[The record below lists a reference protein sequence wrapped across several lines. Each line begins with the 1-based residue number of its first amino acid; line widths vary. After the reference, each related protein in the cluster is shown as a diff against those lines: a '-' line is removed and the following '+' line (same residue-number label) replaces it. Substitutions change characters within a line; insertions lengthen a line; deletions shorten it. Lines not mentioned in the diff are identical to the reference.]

1 MTFST
6 LLFANLIHIVWCFL
20 LQFDTHKLQVLQNFL
35 FFSWHRFFYPKLLVN
50 IYHHVLGWHRQL
62 VRDLL
67 LNSFSYLFWNFL
79 LIKVEILVEFKIIH
93 VHSTDKVIY
102 LISFRITEYAASDRL
117 CRDIQS
123 QIVLRNREPRLS
135 TEYSK
140 ISSGIRFNLKQF
152 STNLEQL
159 NSSLTQSAQIGSM

>member
-1 MTFST
+1 M
-6 LLFANLIHIVWCFL
+6 
-20 LQFDTHKLQVLQNFL
+20 
-35 FFSWHRFFYPKLLVN
+35 
-50 IYHHVLGWHRQL
+50 
-62 VRDLL
+62 RDLL

-79 LIKVEILVEFKIIH
+79 LIKVEILVEYKIIH

-102 LISFRITEYAASDRL
+102 LISFRITEYAACDRL